1 MEELTQAFIDLCNQL
16 GIAVTTGL
24 DWTSQYYYYSK
35 LTGSIS
41 SAIMVI
47 WFIIAAVVG
56 FIVIKKLMKL
66 HDNEEGIFWDKDNYI
81 VAMTLTITGIIV
93 GTVALCLITHI
104 IANNISGMLAPHGGV
119 LMDIINR
126 FK

>member
-1 MEELTQAFIDLCNQL
+1 MEELAQAFTDLCNQL
-16 GIAVTTGL
+16 GIAVSTGL
-24 DWTSQYYYYSK
+24 DWASQYYYYSK

-41 SAIMVI
+41 SALMVV

-56 FIVIKKLMKL
+56 FIVIKKLMKM
-66 HDNEEGIFWDKDNYI
+66 HDDEKGMFWDDDNYI
-81 VAMTLTITGIIV
+81 VAMILTITGIIV

-119 LMDIINR
+119 LMDIINK